1 MSRTAAGEVSLGY
14 QACGPTSR
22 GGAGEAGAAAPPLV
36 LLPGLGM
43 RLEHWAPHL
52 PFLAARRR
60 VIALDLRGGVG
71 SDAPPGPYTIR
82 QLAADVAAAL
92 GALDLEQAD
101 VLGLSMGGCVAQELA
116 LAHPARV
123 RRLVLA
129 LTARRPSA
137 RGRERLRVSLAL
149 RERDGLLEAYYR
161 DLFLWILDDATYAR
175 PGAVERLVRAAVAA
189 AADEPLDGIRGQVA
203 ACLDYEGCSRLAE
216 LSMPTLVVG
225 ATDDLVYPPGDTR
238 ALAAAIPGARH
249 ALVEGAHLLS
259 GAAVRRFDEAV
270 VAFLDGP

>member
-1 MSRTAAGEVSLGY
+1 MNRAAAGEVSLGY
-14 QACGPTSR
+14 EAFGPTSC
-22 GGAGEAGAAAPPLV
+22 GGAGEAGSAAPPLV

-82 QLAADVAAAL
+82 QLAADVAVAL
-92 GALDLEQAD
+92 GALDLERVD
-101 VLGLSMGGCVAQELA
+101 LLGLSMGGFVAQELA

-123 RRLVLA
+123 RRLLLA

-149 RERDGLLEAYYR
+149 RERPELLEAYFR

-189 AADEPLDGIRGQVA
+189 AAEEPLEGVRGQVA
-203 ACLDYEGCSRLAE
+203 ACLDYEGCPGLAA
-216 LSMPTLVVG
+216 LTTPTLVLG

-238 ALAAAIPGARH
+238 ALADAIPGARH

-259 GAAVRRFDEAV
+259 GAAVRRFDEVA
-270 VAFLDGP
+270 VAFLDGR